1 MGPLWSYS
9 QTHFLMKQ
17 IKQITDQALTSL
29 HKKVINTQKAAEKA
43 LADYNKKLAACEEA
57 SDKKLDKS
65 AVYELVA
72 ALKIAKYTHKIKKT
86 EYKLAKKAL
95 KAAGKKEQKNSDV
108 PAAANKETPKLK
120 KTTVAAKSK
129 KGESVSDQ
137 GKAIVKNKKTTVNG

>member
-1 MGPLWSYS
+1 
-9 QTHFLMKQ
+9 MKQ
-17 IKQITDQALTSL
+17 IKNITDQALTPL
-29 HKKVINTQKAAEKA
+29 HKKVIAAQKAVEKA
-43 LADYNKKLAACEEA
+43 LADYDKKLKACEEA

-65 AVYELVA
+65 TVYELVA

-95 KAAGKKEQKNSDV
+95 KAAEKKEQKNSEM

-120 KTTVAAKSK
+120 KTVAVAKSK

-137 GKAIVKNKKTTVNG
+137 GKVIVKNKKITGNA